1 MQARIADVV
10 LDALD
15 VLGDG
20 SIIDAKHQQ
29 KSRQELM
36 PEADALRHA
45 AAALGQ
51 RKAAIPLMFEIAQF
65 AKLLDHDTH
74 ARPAQTKFP
83 RDIRHPRIAL
93 FDHQILDSL
102 QIILLAHRDRG
113 F

>member
-45 AAALGQ
+45 GAAAADG
-51 RKAAIPLMFEIAQF
+51 AAA
-65 AKLLDHDTH
+65 
-74 ARPAQTKFP
+74 
-83 RDIRHPRIAL
+83 
-93 FDHQILDSL
+93 
-102 QIILLAHRDRG
+102 AHS
-113 F
+113 